1 MLVVGILGNAG
12 FTGVASPTG
21 REASAAVGSMRWI
34 TRAVAVVACATG
46 MLDELWLAGTAT
58 S

>member
-1 MLVVGILGNAG
+1 MLVDGILGNAG
-12 FTGVASPTG
+12 VTGVASATG
-21 REASAAVGSMRWI
+21 REASAAVGSTTWI

-46 MLDELWLAGTAT
+46 MLDEPWLAGTAT

>member
-12 FTGVASPTG
+12 FKGVATATG
-21 REASAAVGSMRWI
+21 REASAAVGLIRRI
-34 TRAVAVVACATG
+34 TAAVAVVACATG
-46 MLDELWLAGTAT
+46 MLDELWFAGIAT